1 MSKIKSREQLRS
13 DNFTKE
19 DLNPT
24 NDVFFKFIFGRP
36 ERKQITIAF
45 LNDLLEEELGHE
57 IKDLTFT
64 NSEYVPDKES
74 DKLACLDIVCA
85 LDSGEMVDVEMQV
98 ARAQYSKTQLVLLV
112 TDVFKLIFQG

>member
-1 MSKIKSREQLRS
+1 MS
-13 DNFTKE
+13 
-19 DLNPT
+19 
-24 NDVFFKFIFGRP
+24 
-36 ERKQITIAF
+36 
-45 LNDLLEEELGHE
+45 HE